1 MADEFV
7 DFYEILELPLEAERS
22 EVRKRISE
30 LYIEA
35 QKNLDHRN
43 FNTRVRHQQLFEITL
58 PQARYILLDAGRRDD
73 YDRLVRASRA
83 PAGSALEAA
92 PGPKVE
98 AAQTTELGQESG
110 GGFRLSPTGIP
121 GEAPSIDALP
131 DTAPDPETVA
141 REREELWNKWKSGL
155 QGAMEREAAKEKD
168 KPAETAATP
177 LADRIEAAQT
187 GAPQPKLATE
197 NATITP
203 ASPPPAPNATAIN
216 ATATN
221 ATAPNATAPNATAP
235 NAAGGRPK
243 ARPERP
249 KVKFDFG
256 GGGEEE
262 DNTPRRGESAPVPGA
277 EEFVEAAKGRLTP
290 EQIQERRDNH
300 RRTIMKEELENTGVK
315 GLIMGA
321 GAVLLP
327 GIIFMTIFM
336 STYYPPNKESPLA
349 IKSAGVAWILWLLI
363 LGGLAYLGAY
373 MTSKSLR
380 RKQAMQL
387 SMLSYEELLRHTNK
401 DF

>member
-43 FNTRVRHQQLFEITL
+43 FNTRVRYQQLFEITL

-73 YDRLVRASRA
+73 YDRVVRASRA
-83 PAGSALEAA
+83 PAGGAPLAA
-92 PGPKVE
+92 PAKRIE
-98 AAQTTELGQESG
+98 AAQTTEMGSG

-131 DTAPDPETVA
+131 DVAPDPETLA

-168 KPAETAATP
+168 RPAETPATP
-177 LADRIEAAQT
+177 LADRIEAAQS
-187 GAPQPKLATE
+187 GAPQPNFANESAL
-197 NATITP
+197 ITP
-203 ASPPPAPNATAIN
+203 GSPPPA
-216 ATATN
+216 TN
-221 ATAPNATAPNATAP
+221 AAAP
-235 NAAGGRPK
+235 
-243 ARPERP
+243 ARSERRSERP

-256 GGGEEE
+256 GEA
-262 DNTPRRGESAPVPGA
+262 DNTPRRSEGAPVAGA
-277 EEFVEAAKGRLTP
+277 EEFVEATNDRLTP
-290 EQIQERRDNH
+290 QQIQERRDNH

-315 GLIMGA
+315 GLVLGA

-327 GIIFMTIFM
+327 GVIFMTVFM
-336 STYYPPNKESPLA
+336 STYYPPHKTSVLPL
-349 IKSAGVAWILWLLI
+349 KSAGVAWVLWLLV
-363 LGGLAYLGAY
+363 LGGLAYLSAY

-380 RKQAMQL
+380 RKQAMEL
-387 SMLSYEELLRHTNK
+387 SMLSYEALLRHTHK
-401 DF
+401 DV